1 MAYILIVDDERNI
14 RRSLRVAIEDWGHK
28 VDDTGTPKEAVEKI
42 QENDID
48 VVITDLIMGDV
59 DGIELLNKIKQISPT
74 TEVILMSAHG
84 TISRAVE
91 AIRLGAMDFV
101 EKPFSIDR
109 LEMVLERTL
118 ANMELKKTVR
128 LLQKVLSDTYP
139 FEDIVAASPLMKN
152 VMHQVAMVS
161 KWDVPVLI
169 RGESG
174 VGKELVALA
183 VHHLSERSGRP
194 FVPVNCGAFPDTL
207 LDSELFG
214 HAKGAFTGASVNKRG
229 LIEEANTG
237 TLFLDEIGEAPAA
250 FQVRLL
256 RFLDNGFFRRVGE
269 VTERNS
275 NARIIAATNRNIE
288 DLIKEKLFRED
299 LYFRLSVAVIEIP
312 PLRERREDIPVLCK
326 RFLESYGKKMD
337 KQGVTIHPYVYAL
350 FAEYGWPGNVREL
363 ENTIE
368 HSMIVA
374 RQSKIT
380 IEDLPQ
386 KLVRLVKQNSG
397 ININGDLE
405 LKEVERRYIIS
416 ILEKTGGNKKK
427 AADILNISRTT
438 LISRL
443 KSYGIT

>member
-1 MAYILIVDDERNI
+1 MATVLIVDDEKNI
-14 RRSLRVAIEDWGHK
+14 RGSLRVAIEDWGHE
-28 VDDTGTPKEAVEKI
+28 VDDTGNPKEALEKI
-42 QENDID
+42 QEQDVD
-48 VVITDLIMGDV
+48 VVITDLIMDDV
-59 DGIELLNKIKQISPT
+59 DGIELLNNIKQISPA

-91 AIRLGAMDFV
+91 AIRLGAMDFI

-118 ANMELKKTVR
+118 SQMELKKTVR
-128 LLQKVLSDTYP
+128 HLQSVLSDTYP

-183 VHHLSERSGRP
+183 IHHLSERADKP

-229 LIEEANTG
+229 LIEEANKG

-269 VTERNS
+269 VAERRS
-275 NARIIAATNRNIE
+275 DARVIAATNRNIE
-288 DLIKEKLFRED
+288 ELIEQKLFRED

-326 RFLESYGKKMD
+326 RFLDNYGEKMD
-337 KQGVTIHPYVYAL
+337 KTGVTIHPAVYSL
-350 FAEYGWPGNVREL
+350 FNEYPWPGNVREL

-368 HSMIVA
+368 HSLIIA

-380 IEDLPQ
+380 IEDLPP
-386 KLVRLVKQNSG
+386 KFLRLANKGSG
-397 ININGDLE
+397 IDINGDLE
-405 LKEVERRYIIS
+405 LKEVERRYILS